1 MSYLK
6 DKKILILG
14 ASGQIGL
21 ELIDHLDNYDCKIT
35 AVRYSKWQETSNE
48 KINYIHLDLYK
59 INKYKLKQLVEGH
72 DYIFH
77 LAGDA
82 SVMADPEKEI
92 DYFEKWISPLNN
104 ILNCMHN
111 TNKVLVFASSVSV
124 YGVNPKLPINE
135 YTIEDPFTSYDVA
148 KTCCDN
154 LIRYYSNHYHVKCLS
169 LRFSNVYGPE
179 TTIGKDS
186 RRVINKILN
195 NIHLNKEI
203 SIVSDG
209 LYKRNYVH
217 VYDSASMLIHAAQH
231 ITKTP
236 AVVLACSRENFSF
249 KEVIE
254 CLVKNYEKRFHNEKI
269 QINYGLK
276 EKFITDLR
284 SFNGEPSKIF
294 KDYEFKYSLD
304 MGFREL
310 VECIE

>member
-1 MSYLK
+1 M
-6 DKKILILG
+6 DKEKLKILILG
-14 ASGQIGL
+14 SSGQIGT
-21 ELIDHLDNYDCKIT
+21 ELIDQLKNYSYQLT
-35 AVRYSKWQETSNE
+35 ALSRSSKKNIQN
-48 KINYIHLDLYK
+48 KNINYINFDILNNEN
-59 INKYKLKQLVEGH
+59 NKLEKLVAEN
-72 DYIFH
+72 DYIYH
-77 LAGDA
+77 LAGDT
-82 SVMADPEKEI
+82 SVMSELNQEI
-92 DYFEKWISPLNN
+92 NYHKSWIQPTHR
-104 ILNCMHN
+104 ILNS
-111 TNKVLVFASSVSV
+111 LVGTDKRFIYASSASV
-124 YGVNPKLPINE
+124 YGIDPILPVKEDSYE
-135 YTIEDPFTSYDVA
+135 YPLTSYDLA
-148 KTCCDN
+148 KISCDN
-154 LIRYYSNHYHVKCLS
+154 LIRYYKSFYNINCVS